1 MACLG
6 CCLFKCLQLFVIY
19 IYPGYK
25 VMEAYQKKDL
35 QKIWIIYF
43 LILGLFSICEQT
55 ILFPIIFLL
64 GKICRSIFPT
74 LKMLFHL
81 WLYYPEYRG
90 ALLLDQKNGNL
101 IDKIFL
107 KLNPLVGKF
116 FSFVGVPNYNEDVF
130 RRKIE

>member
-1 MACLG
+1 
-6 CCLFKCLQLFVIY
+6 
-19 IYPGYK
+19 
-25 VMEAYQKKDL
+25 
-35 QKIWIIYF
+35 
-43 LILGLFSICEQT
+43 
-55 ILFPIIFLL
+55 
-64 GKICRSIFPT
+64 
-74 LKMLFHL
+74 MLFHL